1 MESQSPEHPTRT
13 ILLVDDDRV
22 VRFIAGRILE
32 EAGFSVIEAGD
43 GVEALTYF
51 LADPSRFDALVTDVV
66 MPRIPGTLLATRV
79 HATRPTLPVL
89 LMSGYTPAEML
100 DRGVEA
106 PHTMVVPKPFDADQ
120 LLAAVGR
127 LFGETGRQEPERQV
141 PPAAESP

>member
-1 MESQSPEHPTRT
+1 MASPAQPPART

-32 EAGFSVIEAGD
+32 EAGYGVIEASD

-79 HATRPTLPVL
+79 HATRPSLPIL
-89 LMSGYTPAEML
+89 LMSGYTPSEML

-106 PHTMVVPKPFDADQ
+106 PHTIVVPKPFDPDH
-120 LLAAVGR
+120 LLAAVRR
-127 LFGETGRQEPERQV
+127 LFGEEIGNQ
-141 PPAAESP
+141 S

>member
-51 LADPSRFDALVTDVV
+51 LEDPGRFDAVVADVV

-79 HATRPTLPVL
+79 HATRPSLPIL
-89 LMSGYTPAEML
+89 LMSGYSPAEML
-100 DRGVEA
+100 DHGVEA
-106 PHTMVVPKPFDADQ
+106 RHTNLVPKPFDPDQ
-120 LLAAVGR
+120 LLAAVRRILGDP
-127 LFGETGRQEPERQV
+127 T
-141 PPAAESP
+141 